1 MNFKSSICALIST
14 KSLAVSSSVFT
25 RCIPPPGG
33 KGSCPAS
40 FSIRKLHPQNNCTP
54 NPQLVGFTSLPVGK
68 IIQTSQSHPPM
79 GAKVTSVSCHCKACC
94 PQPLLVHS
102 IPECNSHMA
111 HMALPG
117 VQCSPRL
124 GWEYTRPTNCCQ
136 PHCSSFKCCVL
147 SHLLLLKL

>member
-1 MNFKSSICALIST
+1 MCFNIYKN
-14 KSLAVSSSVFT
+14 LAVSSSLFT

-40 FSIRKLHPQNNCTP
+40 FSISGKKCTP
-54 NPQLVGFTSLPVGK
+54 NPQLMGFTSLPVGK

-79 GAKVTSVSCHCKACC
+79 GAKVTSASCHCKACC

-102 IPECNSHMA
+102 IPECNSHTG

-117 VQCSPRL
+117 VQRSPPL
-124 GWEYTRPTNCCQ
+124 GWEYTRPTNCGQ
-136 PHCSSFKCCVL
+136 PHCSSFKGCVF
-147 SHLLLLKL
+147 SHLLLLEL